1 MAFLFSFS
9 GRLLQGY
16 ADFGKRPSISAIR
29 VRFAHEKFRM
39 NFIENWGKYFL
50 FLYNMVR
57 NKEPLR
63 VYPPLIIDEM
73 VKIGTNSL
81 VIVAIVSSFI
91 GAVTAIQTA
100 DNLVSPLVPL
110 SVIGTICRDMN
121 LLELAP
127 TFTCVVLAGKVG
139 SNLAGEIGSMRIT
152 EQIDAIDVMGIN
164 STSFLIL
171 PKMVA
176 ACIMIPVLC
185 ILSAFL
191 GLMGGYLVALLGDVM
206 TPNDYVNGLRNG
218 FRVFNVYFALIK
230 SVVFAFLIASIA
242 SYKGYYTYGGA
253 LEIGQA
259 STKAVTNAVI
269 GILVADLV
277 LAQVL
282 I

>member
-1 MAFLFSFS
+1 
-9 GRLLQGY
+9 
-16 ADFGKRPSISAIR
+16 
-29 VRFAHEKFRM
+29 M
-39 NFIENWGKYFL
+39 NFIQNWGKYFI
-50 FLYNMVR
+50 FLSSTVR
-57 NKEPLR
+57 NREPFR

-73 VKIGTNSL
+73 VKIGTNSF

-91 GAVTAIQTA
+91 GAVTCIQTA

-110 SVIGTICRDMN
+110 SVIGTICRDMT

-164 STSFLIL
+164 SSSYLIL
-171 PKMVA
+171 PKIIA
-176 ACIMIPVLC
+176 ACIMIPSLC

-191 GLMGGYLVALLGDVM
+191 SLMGGYMVGVFGDVI
-206 TPNDYVNGLRNG
+206 TTVDFVTGLRNG
-218 FRVFNVYFALIK
+218 FRPFNVFFALLK
-230 SVVFAFLIASIA
+230 SLVFAFLISTIA

-259 STKAVTNAVI
+259 STKAVTNSVIAVLI
-269 GILVADLV
+269 ADLV

>member
-1 MAFLFSFS
+1 
-9 GRLLQGY
+9 
-16 ADFGKRPSISAIR
+16 
-29 VRFAHEKFRM
+29 M
-39 NFIENWGKYFL
+39 NIIENWGRFFIFL
-50 FLYNMVR
+50 GNTVR
-57 NKEPLR
+57 NREPFR

-73 VKIGTNSL
+73 VKIGTNSFL
-81 VIVAIVSSFI
+81 IVAIVSSFI

-164 STSFLIL
+164 SISFLIL
-171 PKMVA
+171 PKIIA
-176 ACIMIPVLC
+176 ACIMIPALC

-191 GLMGGYLVALLGDVM
+191 GLMGGYAVALFGDVM
-206 TPNDYVNGLRNG
+206 TPNDYVSGLRAG
-218 FRVFNVYFALIK
+218 FRVFNIYFALIK
-230 SVVFAFLIASIA
+230 SFVFAFLISTIA
-242 SYKGYYTYGGA
+242 SYKGYFTYGGA

-269 GILVADLV
+269 AILVADLV
-277 LAQVL
+277 LAQLL

>member
-1 MAFLFSFS
+1 
-9 GRLLQGY
+9 
-16 ADFGKRPSISAIR
+16 
-29 VRFAHEKFRM
+29 M
-39 NFIENWGKYFL
+39 NFIQNWGKYFI
-50 FLYNMVR
+50 FLSSTVR
-57 NKEPLR
+57 SREPFR

-73 VKIGTNSL
+73 VKIGTNSFI
-81 VIVAIVSSFI
+81 IVAIVSSFI
-91 GAVTAIQTA
+91 GAVTCIQTA

-110 SVIGTICRDMN
+110 SVIGTICRDMT

-164 STSFLIL
+164 SSSYLIL
-171 PKMVA
+171 PKIIA
-176 ACIMIPVLC
+176 ACIMIPALC
-185 ILSAFL
+185 ILAAFL
-191 GLMGGYLVALLGDVM
+191 SLMGGYLVGVFGDVITPTDFVSGLRSGFRSFNIFFALL
-206 TPNDYVNGLRNG
+206 
-218 FRVFNVYFALIK
+218 K
-230 SVVFAFLIASIA
+230 SFVFAFLISTIA

-259 STKAVTNAVI
+259 STKAVTNSVI
-269 GILVADLV
+269 AILIADLL